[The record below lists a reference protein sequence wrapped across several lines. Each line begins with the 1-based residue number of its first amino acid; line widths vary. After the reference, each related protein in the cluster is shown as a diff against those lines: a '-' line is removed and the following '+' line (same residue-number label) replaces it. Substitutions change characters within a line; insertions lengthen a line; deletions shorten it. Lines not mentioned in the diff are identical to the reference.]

1 MIKDIYLLVGG
12 EATRLRPL
20 SEGIPKALLT
30 IKGEPLIDLILD
42 NLSNTDIE
50 NINLICSI
58 KHESQWKEYQGNS
71 KFNIKLHFEKEKLDT
86 AGYIVQNINNFEEK
100 FICMNGD
107 LLINMDFSLFL
118 NEVDKVKNSTICSIT
133 VDDPSRYGVLD
144 LDGPKI
150 INFVEKPQDLQYGNN
165 ISLGVYCLFK
175 EDPDKTSRDIRKKI
189 EHKTGKKISV
199 IICDTFGRA
208 WRKGQTNVAIGSAG
222 IEPLESYIGE
232 KDTFNNELF
241 ATEIAI
247 VDELAGAAELVMKK
261 SDNIPIVI
269 IKGVKYNISD
279 LGVDELIRD
288 AQEDF
293 FL

>member
-1 MIKDIYLLVGG
+1 MNKVSIIPIMNLPEFDTGHEIVQELIKSLEENKITLEDNDVIVITQKIISKVEGRKIDINKEDIEEVIKSESLQIIRKRG
-12 EATRLRPL
+12 ETVIAKTKHGFICANAGIDK
-20 SEGIPKALLT
+20 SNIEEGSALLL
-30 IKGEPLIDLILD
+30 P
-42 NLSNTDIE
+42 
-50 NINLICSI
+50 
-58 KHESQWKEYQGNS
+58 
-71 KFNIKLHFEKEKLDT
+71 
-86 AGYIVQNINNFEEK
+86 
-100 FICMNGD
+100 
-107 LLINMDFSLFL
+107 
-118 NEVDKVKNSTICSIT
+118 
-133 VDDPSRYGVLD
+133 
-144 LDGPKI
+144 
-150 INFVEKPQDLQYGNN
+150 
-165 ISLGVYCLFK
+165 

-208 WRKGQTNVAIGSAG
+208 WRKGQTNVAIGSSG

-232 KDTFNNELF
+232 KDTFDNELF

>member
-1 MIKDIYLLVGG
+1 MNKVSIFPIMNLPEFDTGHEIVEELIKSLEENKISLEDSDVIVITQKIISKVEGRKIDINKEDIEEVIKSESLQIIRKRG
-12 EATRLRPL
+12 ETVIAKTKHGFICANAGIDK
-20 SEGIPKALLT
+20 SNIEEGYALLL
-30 IKGEPLIDLILD
+30 P
-42 NLSNTDIE
+42 
-50 NINLICSI
+50 
-58 KHESQWKEYQGNS
+58 
-71 KFNIKLHFEKEKLDT
+71 
-86 AGYIVQNINNFEEK
+86 
-100 FICMNGD
+100 
-107 LLINMDFSLFL
+107 
-118 NEVDKVKNSTICSIT
+118 
-133 VDDPSRYGVLD
+133 
-144 LDGPKI
+144 
-150 INFVEKPQDLQYGNN
+150 
-165 ISLGVYCLFK
+165 

-208 WRKGQTNVAIGSAG
+208 WRKGQTNVAIGSSG

-232 KDTFNNELF
+232 KDTFDNELF

-261 SDNIPIVI
+261 SDNIPIVV

>member
-1 MIKDIYLLVGG
+1 MNKVSIFPVMNLPEFDTGHEIVGELIKSLEENKISLEDSDVIVITQKIISKVEGRKIDINKEDIEEVIKNESLQIIRKRG
-12 EATRLRPL
+12 ETVIAKTKHGFICANAGIDK
-20 SEGIPKALLT
+20 SNIEEGSALLL
-30 IKGEPLIDLILD
+30 P
-42 NLSNTDIE
+42 
-50 NINLICSI
+50 
-58 KHESQWKEYQGNS
+58 
-71 KFNIKLHFEKEKLDT
+71 
-86 AGYIVQNINNFEEK
+86 
-100 FICMNGD
+100 
-107 LLINMDFSLFL
+107 
-118 NEVDKVKNSTICSIT
+118 
-133 VDDPSRYGVLD
+133 
-144 LDGPKI
+144 
-150 INFVEKPQDLQYGNN
+150 
-165 ISLGVYCLFK
+165 

-208 WRKGQTNVAIGSAG
+208 WRKGQTNVAIGSSG

-261 SDNIPIVI
+261 SDNIPVVI
-269 IKGVKYNISD
+269 IKGVKYDISD
-279 LGVDELIRD
+279 LGVNELIRD

>member
-1 MIKDIYLLVGG
+1 MNKVSIFPIMNLPEFDTGHEIVEELIKRLEENKISLEDSDVIVITQKIISKVEGRKIDINKEDIEEVIKSESLQIIRKRG
-12 EATRLRPL
+12 ETVIAKTKHGFICANAGIDK
-20 SEGIPKALLT
+20 SNIEEGSALLL
-30 IKGEPLIDLILD
+30 P
-42 NLSNTDIE
+42 
-50 NINLICSI
+50 
-58 KHESQWKEYQGNS
+58 
-71 KFNIKLHFEKEKLDT
+71 
-86 AGYIVQNINNFEEK
+86 
-100 FICMNGD
+100 
-107 LLINMDFSLFL
+107 
-118 NEVDKVKNSTICSIT
+118 
-133 VDDPSRYGVLD
+133 
-144 LDGPKI
+144 
-150 INFVEKPQDLQYGNN
+150 
-165 ISLGVYCLFK
+165 

-208 WRKGQTNVAIGSAG
+208 WRKGQTNVAIGSSG

-232 KDTFNNELF
+232 KDTFDNELF

>member
-1 MIKDIYLLVGG
+1 MNKVSIFPVMNLPEFDTGHEIVEELIESLEENKISLEDSDVIVITQKIISKVEGRKIDINKEDIEEVIKNESLQIIRKRG
-12 EATRLRPL
+12 ETVIAKTKHGFICANAGIDK
-20 SEGIPKALLT
+20 SNIEEGSALLL
-30 IKGEPLIDLILD
+30 P
-42 NLSNTDIE
+42 
-50 NINLICSI
+50 
-58 KHESQWKEYQGNS
+58 
-71 KFNIKLHFEKEKLDT
+71 
-86 AGYIVQNINNFEEK
+86 
-100 FICMNGD
+100 
-107 LLINMDFSLFL
+107 
-118 NEVDKVKNSTICSIT
+118 
-133 VDDPSRYGVLD
+133 
-144 LDGPKI
+144 
-150 INFVEKPQDLQYGNN
+150 
-165 ISLGVYCLFK
+165 

-208 WRKGQTNVAIGSAG
+208 WRKGQTNVAIGSSG

-261 SDNIPIVI
+261 SDNIPVVI

>member
-1 MIKDIYLLVGG
+1 MNKVSIFPIMNLPEFDTGHEIVDELIESLEENKISLEDSDIIVITQKIISKVEGRKIDINKEDIEEVIKSESLQIIRKRG
-12 EATRLRPL
+12 ETVIAKTKHGFICANAGIDK
-20 SEGIPKALLT
+20 SNIEEGSALLL
-30 IKGEPLIDLILD
+30 P
-42 NLSNTDIE
+42 
-50 NINLICSI
+50 
-58 KHESQWKEYQGNS
+58 
-71 KFNIKLHFEKEKLDT
+71 
-86 AGYIVQNINNFEEK
+86 
-100 FICMNGD
+100 
-107 LLINMDFSLFL
+107 
-118 NEVDKVKNSTICSIT
+118 
-133 VDDPSRYGVLD
+133 
-144 LDGPKI
+144 
-150 INFVEKPQDLQYGNN
+150 
-165 ISLGVYCLFK
+165 

-208 WRKGQTNVAIGSAG
+208 WRKGQTNVAIGSSG

-232 KDTFNNELF
+232 KDTFDNELF

>member
-1 MIKDIYLLVGG
+1 MNKVSIIPIMNLPEFDTGHEIVEELIKSLEENKITLEDSDVIVITQKIISKVEGRKIDINKEDIEEVIKSESLQIIRKRG
-12 EATRLRPL
+12 ETVIAKTKHGFICANAGIDK
-20 SEGIPKALLT
+20 SNIEEGSALLL
-30 IKGEPLIDLILD
+30 P
-42 NLSNTDIE
+42 
-50 NINLICSI
+50 
-58 KHESQWKEYQGNS
+58 
-71 KFNIKLHFEKEKLDT
+71 
-86 AGYIVQNINNFEEK
+86 
-100 FICMNGD
+100 
-107 LLINMDFSLFL
+107 
-118 NEVDKVKNSTICSIT
+118 
-133 VDDPSRYGVLD
+133 
-144 LDGPKI
+144 
-150 INFVEKPQDLQYGNN
+150 
-165 ISLGVYCLFK
+165 

-208 WRKGQTNVAIGSAG
+208 WRKGQTNVAIGSSG

-232 KDTFNNELF
+232 KDTFDNELF

>member
-1 MIKDIYLLVGG
+1 MNKVSIIPIMNLPEFDTGHEIVKELIESLKENKISLEDSDVIVITQKIISKVEGRKIDINKEEIEEVIKSESLQIIRKRG
-12 EATRLRPL
+12 ETVIAKTKHGFICANAGIDK
-20 SEGIPKALLT
+20 SNIEEGSALLL
-30 IKGEPLIDLILD
+30 P
-42 NLSNTDIE
+42 
-50 NINLICSI
+50 
-58 KHESQWKEYQGNS
+58 
-71 KFNIKLHFEKEKLDT
+71 
-86 AGYIVQNINNFEEK
+86 
-100 FICMNGD
+100 
-107 LLINMDFSLFL
+107 
-118 NEVDKVKNSTICSIT
+118 
-133 VDDPSRYGVLD
+133 
-144 LDGPKI
+144 
-150 INFVEKPQDLQYGNN
+150 
-165 ISLGVYCLFK
+165 

-208 WRKGQTNVAIGSAG
+208 WRKGQTNVAIGSSG